1 MMPLVHQYAKLI
13 STSAALAVFSGIPR
27 TGQVLIPA
35 TGPAQIILIRH
46 AEKPDDPNDPHLS
59 PAGRKRA
66 ERFASFIVT
75 NTTLMRF
82 GAPVAVFA
90 TKTTKDD
97 NGQRT
102 QETVAPLAKA
112 LKLEVQT
119 PFHGRQYAELAAS
132 ILGNRSFAGK
142 TVVICWNHEMIPE
155 LAAAL
160 GVTPKP
166 AKWKGSVYDQ
176 LYVISYQ
183 KGNAVLTTSRYAD

>member
-1 MMPLVHQYAKLI
+1 
-13 STSAALAVFSGIPR
+13 
-27 TGQVLIPA
+27 
-35 TGPAQIILIRH
+35 
-46 AEKPDDPNDPHLS
+46 
-59 PAGRKRA
+59 
-66 ERFASFIVT
+66 
-75 NTTLMRF
+75 
-82 GAPVAVFA
+82 VFA